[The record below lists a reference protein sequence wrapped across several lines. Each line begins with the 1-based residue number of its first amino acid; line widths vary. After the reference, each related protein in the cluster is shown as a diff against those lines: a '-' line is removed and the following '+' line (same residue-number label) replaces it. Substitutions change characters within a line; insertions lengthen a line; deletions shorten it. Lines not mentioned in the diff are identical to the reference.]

1 MRFLLTGSGS
11 IGRRHLGNLRHL
23 FPHARIDLLSSRGRA
38 LECPPE
44 ATRVVTSLGES
55 LADGLDAAVVAS
67 PAPFHVATCR
77 ALLEAG
83 VPVLVEKPLSDTL
96 EGVESLLK
104 TARSRNRVLVVGYTL
119 RFHQAVR
126 RLQEAVRSR
135 AIGKVLSAQF
145 QVGQYLPD
153 WRPAA
158 DYRETVSARRDLGG
172 GALLELSHEI
182 DYAQT
187 LLGPIVQVVALAGRV
202 SSLEI
207 NVEDCVDLL
216 VRFAGGTQ
224 ASIHL
229 DFLDRAPF
237 RGCRLVGTDGTLE
250 WDASAHE
257 VRQYGPASRDG
268 AVLISTRGVDRNEM
282 YLAQL
287 RHFLNAI
294 ETGTD
299 SQATAEGAH
308 STLQVIDA
316 ARRSAA
322 AGTLVEVSR

>member
-1 MRFLLTGSGS
+1 MRFLLTGTGS
-11 IGRRHLGNLRHL
+11 IGRRHLGNLRQL
-23 FPHARIDLLSSRGRA
+23 FPRAQIDLLSSRGRA
-38 LECPPE
+38 LECPAE
-44 ATRVVTSLGES
+44 ATRVVTSLEES
-55 LADGLDAAVVAS
+55 LADGLDAALVAS

-77 ALLEAG
+77 SLLEAG

-96 EGVESLLK
+96 DGVASLRE
-104 TARSRNRVLVVGYTL
+104 TARLRNRVLMVGYTL
-119 RFHQAVR
+119 RFHRAVR
-126 RLQEAVRSR
+126 ALQDALRAE
-135 AIGKVLSAQF
+135 AIGRVLSAQF

-153 WRPAA
+153 WRPSA

-172 GALLELSHEI
+172 GTLLELSHEI

-187 LLGPIVQVVALAGRV
+187 LLGPIVQVAALTGRV

-207 NVEDCVDLL
+207 DVEDCADLL

-250 WDASAHE
+250 WDAAAQE
-257 VRQYGPASRDG
+257 VRQYRPASRDWG
-268 AVLISTRGVDRNEM
+268 VLISTVGADRNEM

-299 SQATAEGAH
+299 SLATAEGAH
-308 STLQVIDA
+308 STLQVIEA

-322 AGTLVEVSR
+322 TGTLVEVTR